1 MLFKVAQH
9 VIDCCACKVTIFSS
23 HRQMYIGKSVIF
35 RVLPIVLVYS
45 LIVKIQIL
53 YQRIE
58 NDYLLQIRLAQNTN
72 LVEQICV
79 MISFLYQLEGGFLFY
94 R

>member
-1 MLFKVAQH
+1 
-9 VIDCCACKVTIFSS
+9 
-23 HRQMYIGKSVIF
+23 MYVGKSVIF

-79 MISFLYQLEGGFLFY
+79 MISFLYQLEGASYSIPIGGTDIVTDENVEANAIDY
-94 R
+94 

>member
-1 MLFKVAQH
+1 
-9 VIDCCACKVTIFSS
+9 
-23 HRQMYIGKSVIF
+23 MYVGKSVIF

-72 LVEQICV
+72 LMEQICV
-79 MISFLYQLEGGFLFY
+79 MISFLYQQEGGFLFY